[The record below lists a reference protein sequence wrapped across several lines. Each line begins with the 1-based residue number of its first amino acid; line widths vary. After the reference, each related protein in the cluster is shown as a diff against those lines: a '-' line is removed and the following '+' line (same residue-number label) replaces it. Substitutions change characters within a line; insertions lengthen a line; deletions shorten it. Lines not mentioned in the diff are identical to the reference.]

1 MASNF
6 IIVSNDFEATNNKIE
21 EIKNGY
27 NITSEIITYD
37 LSDENVYSL
46 VDELTTVSLFEDVK
60 FVVVKEAEELLGK
73 NEKAFVELQ
82 KAMNDV
88 YSNNILI
95 LLFKKVD
102 YSNEDFQ
109 KLRRFS
115 AFFEIK
121 QQNIKLD
128 EYAINFFNERGFKYE
143 NDVINTLVNN
153 STNLSCLKT
162 MLNQLEC
169 FRYDE
174 KSVSNKDVL
183 SVITQPLDDNIY
195 SLIDAVLSND
205 KKHVMKCYSDLK
217 LRSVQA
223 TSIVGMLI
231 NKFQEMYNV
240 NILLKGGLNQGALAE
255 LFNISPGRAYY
266 MIKNAKSYHLNSIKE
281 NLNLL
286 NDLELK
292 IKSGKIDQNLGLEL
306 YFLHN

>member
-6 IIVSNDFEATNNKIE
+6 IIVSDDFEATSNKIE
-21 EIKNGY
+21 EIRKGY

-37 LSDENVYSL
+37 LSEESIYSL
-46 VDELTTVSLFEDVK
+46 VDELTTVSLFEDIK
-60 FVVVKEAEELLGK
+60 FVVVKEAENLLGK

-88 YSNNILI
+88 YSSNILI

-102 YSNEDFQ
+102 YSNEDFT

-115 AFFEIK
+115 AFFEIS
-121 QQNIKLD
+121 QQNIKL
-128 EYAINFFNERGFKYE
+128 EEFASKFFKDNGFRYDNE
-143 NDVINTLVNN
+143 VINTLVNN
-153 STNLSCLKT
+153 STNLSSLKT
-162 MLNQLEC
+162 MLAQLEC
-169 FRYDE
+169 YRYDE
-174 KSVSNKDVL
+174 KYISNQDVL

-205 KKHVMKCYSDLK
+205 KKHVMKCYQDLK

-223 TSIVGMLI
+223 TAIISMLI
-231 NKFQEMYNV
+231 SKYQEMYNV

-255 LFNISPGRAYY
+255 LFGISPGRAFY
-266 MIKNAKSYHLNSIKE
+266 MIKNAKSYHLNTIKE
-281 NLNLL
+281 NLDLL
-286 NDLELK
+286 NDLELN

-306 YFLHN
+306 YFLR

>member
-6 IIVSNDFEATNNKIE
+6 IIVSDDFEATNNKIE
-21 EIKNGY
+21 EIRNGY

-46 VDELTTVSLFEDVK
+46 IDELTTVSLFEEVK

-73 NEKAFVELQ
+73 NEKAFIELQ

-102 YSNEDFQ
+102 YSNEDFG

-121 QQNIKLD
+121 QQNVKLD
-128 EYAINFFNERGFKYE
+128 EYAIKFLNDNGFKYE
-143 NDVINTLVNN
+143 SDVINLLVNN
-153 STNLSCLKT
+153 STNLSNLKT
-162 MLNQLEC
+162 MLAQLEC

-174 KSVSNKDVL
+174 KSISTKDVL
-183 SVITQPLDDNIY
+183 SIISQPLDDNIY
-195 SLIDAVLSND
+195 TLIDAVLSNE
-205 KKHVMKCYSDLK
+205 KKHVMKCYQDLK

-223 TSIVGMLI
+223 TTIISMLI

-240 NILLKGGLNQGALAE
+240 SVLLKGRLNQGSLAE
-255 LFNISPGRAYY
+255 LFGISPGRAFY

-292 IKSGKIDQNLGLEL
+292 IKSGKIEQNLGLEL

>member
-6 IIVSNDFEATNNKIE
+6 IIVSDDFEATSNKIE

-37 LSDENVYSL
+37 LADENVYSL
-46 VDELTTVSLFEDVK
+46 VDELTTVSLFEDIK
-60 FVVVKEAEELLGK
+60 FVVVKEAENLLGK
-73 NEKAFVELQ
+73 NEKAFLELQ

-88 YSNNILI
+88 YSSNILI
-95 LLFKKVD
+95 LIFKKVD
-102 YSNEDFQ
+102 YSNSDFQ

-128 EYAINFFNERGFKYE
+128 EYAINFFKENGFNYDNE
-143 NDVINTLVNN
+143 VINTLVNN
-153 STNLSCLKT
+153 SSNLASLKT
-162 MLNQLEC
+162 MLAQLEC

-174 KSVSNKDVL
+174 KYIKNQDVL
-183 SVITQPLDDNIY
+183 AVISQPLDDNIY
-195 SLIDAVLSND
+195 SLIDAVFNND
-205 KKHVMKCYSDLK
+205 KKLVMKCYQDLK

-223 TSIVGMLI
+223 TSIISMLI

-255 LFNISPGRAYY
+255 LFGISPGRAFY
-266 MIKNAKSYHLNSIKE
+266 MIKNAKSYHINAIKE
-281 NLNLL
+281 NLNFL

-306 YFLHN
+306 FFLR

>member
-6 IIVSNDFEATNNKIE
+6 IIVSDDFEATNNKIE

-27 NITSEIITYD
+27 NITSETITYD
-37 LSDENVYSL
+37 LSDESIYSL
-46 VDELTTVSLFEDVK
+46 VDELTTISLFEDVK

-102 YSNEDFQ
+102 YSNEDFG

-121 QQNIKLD
+121 QQNVKLD
-128 EYAINFFNERGFKYE
+128 EYAIKYLNERNFKYE
-143 NDVINTLVNN
+143 NDVINMLVNN
-153 STNLSCLKT
+153 ATNLSSLKT
-162 MLNQLEC
+162 MLAQLEC

-174 KSVSNKDVL
+174 KHISTNDVL
-183 SVITQPLDDNIY
+183 SVISQPLDDNIY
-195 SLIDAVLSND
+195 TLIDAVLSND
-205 KKHVMKCYSDLK
+205 KKHVMKCYKDLK

-223 TSIVGMLI
+223 TSIISMLV

-240 NILLKGGLNQGALAE
+240 NILIKGGLNQGALAE
-255 LFNISPGRAYY
+255 LFGISPGRAYY
-266 MIKNAKSYHLNSIKE
+266 MIKNAKSYHLNTIKE
-281 NLNLL
+281 NLDLL
-286 NDLELK
+286 NDLELN

-306 YFLHN
+306 YFLH

>member
-6 IIVSNDFEATNNKIE
+6 IIVSDDFEATNNKIE

-27 NITSEIITYD
+27 NILSETITYD
-37 LSDENVYSL
+37 LSDESIYSL
-46 VDELTTVSLFEDVK
+46 VDELTTISLFEDIK

-102 YSNEDFQ
+102 YSNEDFG

-121 QQNIKLD
+121 QQNVKLD
-128 EYAINFFNERGFKYE
+128 EYAIMYLNERGFKYE
-143 NDVINTLVNN
+143 NDVINMLVNN
-153 STNLSCLKT
+153 ATNLSSLKT
-162 MLNQLEC
+162 MLAQLEC
-169 FRYDE
+169 YRYDE
-174 KSVSNKDVL
+174 KHISTNDVL
-183 SVITQPLDDNIY
+183 SVISQPLDDNIY
-195 SLIDAVLSND
+195 TLIDAVLSND
-205 KKHVMKCYSDLK
+205 KKHVMKCYKDLK

-223 TSIVGMLI
+223 TSIISMLV

-240 NILLKGGLNQGALAE
+240 SILIKGGLNQGALAE
-255 LFNISPGRAYY
+255 LFGISPGRAYY
-266 MIKNAKSYHLNSIKE
+266 MIKNAKSYHLNTIKE
-281 NLNLL
+281 NLDLL
-286 NDLELK
+286 NDLELN

-306 YFLHN
+306 YFLH

>member
-6 IIVSNDFEATNNKIE
+6 IIVSDDFEATSNKVE
-21 EIKNGY
+21 DIKNGY

-37 LSDENVYSL
+37 LSEENVYSL
-46 VDELTTVSLFEDVK
+46 VDELTTVSLFEDIK
-60 FVVVKEAEELLGK
+60 FVVVKEAENLLGK
-73 NEKAFVELQ
+73 NEKAFIELQ

-88 YSNNILI
+88 YSSNILV

-102 YSNEDFQ
+102 YSNQDFQ

-128 EYAINFFNERGFKYE
+128 EYAINFFKENGFKYDNE
-143 NDVINTLVNN
+143 VINTLVNN
-153 STNLSCLKT
+153 STNLSSLKT
-162 MLNQLEC
+162 MLAQLEC

-174 KSVSNKDVL
+174 KHISNQDVL

-205 KKHVMKCYSDLK
+205 KKHVMKCYQDLK

-223 TSIVGMLI
+223 TAIISMLI
-231 NKFQEMYNV
+231 SKFQEMYNV
-240 NILLKGGLNQGALAE
+240 NVLLKGGLNQGSLAE
-255 LFNISPGRAYY
+255 LFGISPGRAFY
-266 MIKNAKSYHLNSIKE
+266 MIKNAKSYHINSIKE

-306 YFLHN
+306 YFLH

>member
-27 NITSEIITYD
+27 NITSDIITYD
-37 LSDENVYSL
+37 LSDESIYSL
-46 VDELTTVSLFEDVK
+46 VDELTTISLFEDVK

-102 YSNEDFQ
+102 YSNEDFG

-121 QQNIKLD
+121 QQNVKLD
-128 EYAINFFNERGFKYE
+128 EYAIKYLNERTFKYE
-143 NDVINTLVNN
+143 NDVINMLVNN
-153 STNLSCLKT
+153 ATNLSSLKT
-162 MLNQLEC
+162 MLAQLEC

-174 KSVSNKDVL
+174 KHISTNDVL
-183 SVITQPLDDNIY
+183 SVISQPLDDNIY
-195 SLIDAVLSND
+195 TLIDAVLSND
-205 KKHVMKCYSDLK
+205 KKHVMKCYKDLK

-223 TSIVGMLI
+223 TSIISMLV

-240 NILLKGGLNQGALAE
+240 NILIKGGLNQGALAE
-255 LFNISPGRAYY
+255 LFGISPGRAYY
-266 MIKNAKSYHLNSIKE
+266 MIKNAKSYHLNTIKE
-281 NLNLL
+281 NLDLL
-286 NDLELK
+286 NDLELN

-306 YFLHN
+306 YFLH